1 MIDLFDLVLNIP
13 HDQGLSTLR
22 KRFDE
27 KDEKN
32 GFADTLLECA
42 EYFLNNNILSF
53 NEKNLRTKKRRAT
66 TNEILSVL

>member
-13 HDQGLSTLR
+13 HDQRLSTLR

-42 EYFLNNNILSF
+42 EYFLNNNILCF